1 MNSITQQQY
10 SDVQCTIL
18 KLLNNL
24 KQFII
29 ASNVTTDS
37 KHEHTHSCMLLH
49 VLTLCKSVAVLSM
62 KTFFVLKVILEWSPT
77 SKHSQIIQNIDQP
90 SFEKYL

>member
-1 MNSITQQQY
+1 MNTINQQQY

-29 ASNVTTDS
+29 TLNTTTDS
-37 KHEHTHSCMLLH
+37 KNEHTHSHMLLC

-62 KTFFVLKVILEWSPT
+62 KTFFVLRVILEWSPT
-77 SKHSQIIQNIDQP
+77 RKS
-90 SFEKYL
+90 